1 MKTGLFQIRVGTIF
15 FVFLQFCIHKY
26 MKRIILLI
34 FGLLTVFLLC
44 AQPAHNKAVVA
55 FYNVEN
61 LFDTLDD
68 PIKDDE
74 QFLPD
79 NDYHWN
85 TERYN
90 AKLKNLSL
98 VISEIAKLDGGLV
111 VLGVCEIENE
121 RVMLDL
127 AATELLQPYHL
138 SVCHHESPD
147 RRGVDVAFFY
157 DPSRFKILGTKAF
170 PTIVPN
176 NPDFITRDQWLMTG
190 VLDNTD
196 TLYIV
201 ANHWPSKSG
210 GEQRSLPGRLAAGQL
225 GRHIADSVLNAHPGA
240 KFIYMGDLNDNPTS
254 QCIISEMGTK
264 TKPENLTNYDLYN
277 PMWKLF
283 RNGLGS
289 YAYRDSWE
297 MLDNIIISGGL
308 VNARPGTYKFR
319 SAHIFRKGFMFTKSG
334 SYMYY
339 PFRTFAAG
347 NYQGGYSDHLPVY
360 IVLTK

>member
-1 MKTGLFQIRVGTIF
+1 
-15 FVFLQFCIHKY
+15 
-26 MKRIILLI
+26 MKRFVLY
-34 FGLLTVFLLC
+34 VFAMLWVSVLVS
-44 AQPAHNKAVVA
+44 QTPHNKAVIA

-61 LFDTLDD
+61 LFDTIDD
-68 PIKDDE
+68 PNKNDE

-79 NDYHWN
+79 QDYHWN

-90 AKLKNLSL
+90 AKLKSLSR

-111 VLGVCEIENE
+111 VLGVSEIENE
-121 RVMLDL
+121 QVLLDL
-127 AATELLQPYHL
+127 VATELLKPYNL

-147 RRGVDVAFFY
+147 RRGVDVAFLY
-157 DPSRFKILGTKAF
+157 DASRFKILGTKAF

-190 VLDNTD
+190 ILDGID
-196 TLYIV
+196 TLDIV
-201 ANHWPSKSG
+201 VNHWPSKSG
-210 GEQRSLPGRLAAGQL
+210 GEQRSLPGRMAAGQL
-225 GRHIADSVLNAHPGA
+225 GRHIADSVLHSRPNA

-254 QCIISEMGTK
+254 KCILKEMDTK
-264 TKPENLTNYDLYN
+264 TKPENLTQYDLYN

-283 RNGLGS
+283 RDGLGS

-319 SAHIFRKGFMFTKSG
+319 SAHIFRKDFLFTKTG
-334 SYMYY
+334 SYMNY
-339 PFRTFAAG
+339 PFRTFAGG

-360 IVLTK
+360 IVLAR

>member
-1 MKTGLFQIRVGTIF
+1 
-15 FVFLQFCIHKY
+15 
-26 MKRIILLI
+26 MKRVSLLI
-34 FGLLTVFLLC
+34 FGLLTVFFLC
-44 AQPAHNKAVVA
+44 AQPAHNKAVIG

-61 LFDTLDD
+61 LFDTIDD
-68 PIKDDE
+68 PNINDE
-74 QFLPD
+74 QFLPNGD
-79 NDYHWN
+79 NRWDSK
-85 TERYN
+85 RYE
-90 AKLKNLSL
+90 AKLQSLSK

-111 VLGVCEIENE
+111 VLGVSEIENE
-121 RVMLDL
+121 QVLLDL
-127 AATELLQPYHL
+127 AATELLKPYHL

-157 DPSRFKILGTKAF
+157 DASRFKILGTKAF

-190 VLDNTD
+190 VLDGTD
-196 TLYIV
+196 TLDIV

-210 GEQRSLPGRLAAGQL
+210 GEQRSLPGRMAAGQL
-225 GRHIADSVLNAHPGA
+225 GRYIADSVLHSRLNA

-254 QCIISEMGTK
+254 KCIMAEMGTK
-264 TKPENLTNYDLYN
+264 TKPEKLTQYDLYN

-283 RNGLGS
+283 RDGFGS

-297 MLDNIIISGGL
+297 MLDNIIISGAL

-319 SAHIFRKGFMFTKSG
+319 SAHIFRRDFMFTKTG
-334 SYMYY
+334 SYVDY
-339 PFRTFAAG
+339 PYRTFAGG

>member
-1 MKTGLFQIRVGTIF
+1 
-15 FVFLQFCIHKY
+15 
-26 MKRIILLI
+26 MKR
-34 FGLLTVFLLC
+34 TVLAIVMMVLVCC
-44 AQPAHNKAVVA
+44 AMAQSAHNKAVIG

-61 LFDTLDD
+61 LFDTIDD
-68 PIKDDE
+68 PNKNDE
-74 QFLPD
+74 QFLPEG
-79 NDYHWN
+79 DYRWGSQ
-85 TERYN
+85 RYE
-90 AKLKNLSL
+90 AKLKSLSK

-111 VLGVCEIENE
+111 VLGVSEIENE
-121 RVMLDL
+121 KVLQDL
-127 AATELLQPYHL
+127 VATELLKPYHL

-147 RRGVDVAFFY
+147 RRGVDVAFLY
-157 DPSRFKILGTKAF
+157 DASRFKILSTRAF

-190 VLDNTD
+190 ILDGTD
-196 TLYIV
+196 TLDIV
-201 ANHWPSKSG
+201 VNHWPSKSG

-225 GRHIADSVLNAHPGA
+225 GRNIADSVLQSRPNA

-254 QCIISEMGTK
+254 KCILKEMDTK
-264 TKPENLTNYDLYN
+264 TKPEKLTQYDLYN

-283 RNGLGS
+283 RDGLGS

-308 VNARPGTYKFR
+308 VNAAPGTYKYR
-319 SAHIFRKGFMFTKSG
+319 SANIFRRDFMFTKTG
-334 SYMYY
+334 SYMDY
-339 PFRTFAAG
+339 PYRTFAGG

>member
-1 MKTGLFQIRVGTIF
+1 MD
-15 FVFLQFCIHKY
+15 
-26 MKRIILLI
+26 MKRIVLSIVMMAFVIAAL
-34 FGLLTVFLLC
+34 
-44 AQPAHNKAVVA
+44 AQTARSKAIIG

-61 LFDTLDD
+61 LFDTIND
-68 PIKDDE
+68 PNTNDE
-74 QFLPD
+74 QFLPEG
-79 NDYHWN
+79 DYRWS
-85 TERYN
+85 TVRYE
-90 AKLKNLSL
+90 AKLKSLSK
-98 VISEIAKLDGGLV
+98 VISEMAKLDGGLV
-111 VLGVCEIENE
+111 VLGVSEIENE
-121 RVMLDL
+121 QVLLDL
-127 AATELLQPYHL
+127 AATELLKPYHL

-157 DPSRFKILGTKAF
+157 DATRFKILSTRAF

-190 VLDNTD
+190 ILDGID
-196 TLYIV
+196 TLDIV
-201 ANHWPSKSG
+201 VNHWPSKSG

-225 GRHIADSVLNAHPGA
+225 GRYIADSVLHSRPNA

-254 QCIISEMGTK
+254 KCIMAEMGTK
-264 TKPENLTNYDLYN
+264 TKPEKLTQYDLYN

-283 RNGLGS
+283 RDGLGS

-308 VNARPGTYKFR
+308 VNAAPGTYKFR
-319 SAHIFRKGFMFTKSG
+319 AAYIFRKDYMFTKTG
-334 SYMYY
+334 SYMDY
-339 PFRTFAAG
+339 PYRTFAGG

>member
-1 MKTGLFQIRVGTIF
+1 
-15 FVFLQFCIHKY
+15 

-34 FGLLTVFLLC
+34 FGLLTVSFMC
-44 AQPAHNKAVVA
+44 AQRTHNKAVIG

-61 LFDTLDD
+61 LFDTIDD

-79 NDYHWN
+79 NDYRWN

-90 AKLKNLSL
+90 AKLRSLSL
-98 VISEIAKLDGGLV
+98 VISELAKLDGGLV

-121 RVMLDL
+121 QVMRDL

-157 DPSRFKILGTKAF
+157 DASRFKILDTKAF

-196 TLYIV
+196 TLYLV

-210 GEQRSLPGRLAAGQL
+210 GEQRSLPGRMAAGQL
-225 GRHIADSVLNAHPGA
+225 GRHIADSILKAHPGA

-254 QCIISEMGTK
+254 NCIISEMGTK
-264 TKPENLTNYDLYN
+264 TKPEKLTIYDLYN

-283 RNGLGS
+283 RDGLGS

-319 SAHIFRKGFMFTKSG
+319 SAHIFRKGFMFTKTG
-334 SYMYY
+334 SYIDY
-339 PFRTFAAG
+339 PFRTFAGG